1 MVVAY
6 GGDCRPAPLA
16 GVTLAAVSVRASD
29 HDREQTLAA
38 LREHTAAGRL
48 TLDEF
53 AERASTVYA
62 ARTLNELATTTAD
75 LPAQRP
81 ADDARH
87 LAVAFL
93 VAIVVTALL
102 AVAYWIF
109 T

>member
-1 MVVAY
+1 
-6 GGDCRPAPLA
+6 
-16 GVTLAAVSVRASD
+16 VRASD

-48 TLDEF
+48 DLDEF

-62 ARTLNELATTTAD
+62 ARTLSELARTTAD

-81 ADDARH
+81 ASDPRH
-87 LAVAFL
+87 LIVSFAIAIAV
-93 VAIVVTALL
+93 VAVLGLL
-102 AVAYWIF
+102 YWLL